1 MRTPSPLLIAV
12 GLALLAACGGSQPA
26 PSTPA
31 AGTASDS
38 GTSAAPAAS
47 ATAAPA
53 VTDQPD
59 SGATVASAN
68 GGAAPATKSWKDM
81 SHEERL
87 ALMKNSVLPKMKAAF
102 QSFDAKDYADFSCM
116 TCHGE
121 GVKKGKFDMPYP
133 GLPKLDAKDGFKKIA
148 AKHPAAMK
156 FMEQTVEPTMA
167 EILGLPKWDQATNP
181 TGFGCQNC
189 HTMD

>member
-1 MRTPSPLLIAV
+1 MRASSPLLIAV

-26 PSTPA
+26 PSTPPSA
-31 AGTASDS
+31 MASDS
-38 GTSAAPAAS
+38 GVSAAPAAS
-47 ATAAPA
+47 ATAAP
-53 VTDQPD
+53 DQPD
-59 SGATVASAN
+59 SGAMVASVDAA
-68 GGAAPATKSWKDM
+68 AAPAAKSWKDM

-87 ALMKNSVLPKMKAAF
+87 ALMKDSVLPKMKAAF
-102 QSFDAKDYADFSCM
+102 QSFDAKDYADFSCK

-167 EILGLPKWDQATNP
+167 DILGLPKWDQATNP

-189 HTMD
+189 HLMD

>member
-1 MRTPSPLLIAV
+1 M
-12 GLALLAACGGSQPA
+12 
-26 PSTPA
+26 
-31 AGTASDS
+31 ASDS
-38 GTSAAPAAS
+38 GASAAPAPG

-59 SGATVASAN
+59 SGATVASVDAA
-68 GGAAPATKSWKDM
+68 AAPATKSWKDM

-87 ALMKNSVLPKMKAAF
+87 ALMKQSVLPKMKDAF
-102 QSFDAKDYADFSCM
+102 QTFDAKHYADFSCK

-121 GVKKGKFDMPYP
+121 GIKKGKFDMPYA
-133 GLPKLDAKDGFKKIA
+133 GLPKLDAKDGFKKVA

-156 FMEQTVEPTMA
+156 FMGEIVEPTMA
-167 EILGLPKWDQATNP
+167 DILGLPKWDQATNP